1 MLLDREGD
9 IVTKTDK
16 LEEEEWEGEA
26 LCPSPFF
33 ALSARMAPP
42 WDEPY
47 VVYVCTHV
55 HAGSVGCIVFS
66 KEN

>member
-16 LEEEEWEGEA
+16 LEEEEWEGEGPV
-26 LCPSPFF
+26 PSLAFF
-33 ALSARMAPP
+33 VLSAPP

-47 VVYVCTHV
+47 VVVLVCTHV
-55 HAGSVGCIVFS
+55 HAGSVCCMVFS